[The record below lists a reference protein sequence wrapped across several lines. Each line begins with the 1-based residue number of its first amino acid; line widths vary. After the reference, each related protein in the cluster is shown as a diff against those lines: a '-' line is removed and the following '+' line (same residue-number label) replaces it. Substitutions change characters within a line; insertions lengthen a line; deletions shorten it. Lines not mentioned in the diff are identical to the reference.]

1 MAVGFGLLFSVLLLS
16 PHTLVG
22 VSPPCPAGCRCY
34 SLTVEC
40 GSTDLRDI
48 PRLVPPSTQTI
59 FLQDNVIS
67 QIRRV
72 DLTLLKHLHY
82 LYLQNNS
89 ISGVEP
95 GSFHDQSQLLELAL
109 NGNRIH
115 LLTPSM
121 LQGLEQLRIL
131 YLSGNDITRL
141 LDYTFK
147 GLQVKH
153 IRTHRSLHLAT

>member
-1 MAVGFGLLFSVLLLS
+1 MAVGFGLLFSLLLLS

-40 GSTDLRDI
+40 GSTDLRNI
-48 PRLVPPSTQTI
+48 PRLVPPSTQVV
-59 FLQDNVIS
+59 FLSVWHSLFIVLENPSPSCFIV
-67 QIRRV
+67 
-72 DLTLLKHLHY
+72 LFLF
-82 LYLQNNS
+82 NNS

-147 GLQVKH
+147 GLQMRNACVNLQAP
-153 IRTHRSLHLAT
+153 IA